1 MSQFTEEEIDR
12 IIDNCERIAQVAG
25 ESIEEA
31 ERLPKIVEIKH
42 IKNSPSV
49 IQTRAINEEQTD
61 TDEYFESFFQKT
73 KEKKTNKHVKYIN

>member
-12 IIDNCERIAQVAG
+12 IIDNCERIAQDAG
-25 ESIEEA
+25 ESIDEVES
-31 ERLPKIVEIKH
+31 LPKIVEVKH
-42 IKNSPSV
+42 IKKSQSV
-49 IQTRAINEEQTD
+49 IQTRSINEEQPD